1 MESIY
6 LIIYFIIIGI
16 AATIIYKTKKNGNLS
31 TITIMLVALYLGILS
46 LISPLVAESNNL
58 LQKIA
63 FSILYSFQC
72 IYVGQDFE
80 YINSQLILGNYTWFY
95 KAILYLSF
103 VLAPML
109 TTGFVLSFI
118 ETFVHGIHC
127 RLALLNPFNKN
138 IHVFSNINEDSVSY
152 AENIKQ
158 KKSIFIFC
166 NEKDENIKESLKE
179 RIRNI
184 DAISIPYSDKKIKI
198 RNKNYYFYEM
208 SDNEIANTEN
218 ALSIINKYPNNDRI
232 KVSIFSTRK
241 EAQLLLDSNNK
252 RKIKVF
258 LIDRNKYALYN
269 LFLNKPIIKYAGD
282 NVISVLLMGEED
294 RVLEMIKI
302 SLWSMQ
308 LEKFELKINIIG
320 NNANHIKLRL
330 FRDCPGLDDKKYKIY
345 FYQADIQ
352 TTESIEVMDKYCQ
365 DTDYIIMGY
374 RDDGL
379 SVDTAFFLRRY
390 FLYSDKKTYSHMPQ
404 INMWLNNEI
413 NGLDELGVMEKNYLI
428 GKEKNEKIFYKID
441 SFGTREQ
448 LYRDLAK
455 YNSELEEHS
464 LLCHLAN
471 VGALNNSEEE
481 GMEKDILNYYNR
493 QRTREYSIAMAIH
506 MKNLLYTLGIDT
518 YDSKITDEMIEKV
531 ERLLED
537 EKVLNSMMASDTAM
551 WNCYNRGQ
559 GFQKISFDEVPKYYQ
574 KVTTIFQHTMAKLNP
589 CLTDFDQ
596 YEKHEDDTERLFDHR
611 YSYIKAEKKYILYY
625 PKILRKLKEK
635 GF

>member
-6 LIIYFIIIGI
+6 LIIYFIIVGI

-46 LISPLVAESNNL
+46 LISPLVSASNNL

-95 KAILYLSF
+95 KAILYISF

-118 ETFVHGIHC
+118 ETFVHSIHC

-138 IHVFSNINEDSVSY
+138 IHIFSNINEDSVSY

-158 KKSIFIFC
+158 KKAIFIFC

-184 DAISIPYSDKKIKI
+184 GAISIPYSDKKIKI

-269 LFLNKPIIKYAGD
+269 LFLRKPIIKYAGD

-308 LEKFELKINIIG
+308 LEKFVLKINIIG
-320 NNANHIKLRL
+320 NNADHIKLRL
-330 FRDCPGLDDKKYKIY
+330 YRDCPGLDDKKYKIN

-352 TTESIEVMDKYCQ
+352 TTESIEIMDKYCQ

-413 NGLDELGVMEKNYLI
+413 NGLDELGVIEKNYLI
-428 GKEKNEKIFYKID
+428 GKEKNEKMFYKID

-506 MKNLLYTLGIDT
+506 MKNLFYTLGIDT

-531 ERLLED
+531 EKLLED
-537 EKVLNSMMASDTAM
+537 EKVFNSMMASDTAM

-574 KVTTIFQHTMAKLNP
+574 KFTTIFQHTMAKLNP

-596 YEKHEDDTERLFDHR
+596 YKKHEDDTERLFDHR
-611 YSYIKAEKKYILYY
+611 YSYIKAEKKYILYFLNY
-625 PKILRKLKEK
+625 SNNHW
-635 GF
+635 F

>member
-184 DAISIPYSDKKIKI
+184 DAISTPYSDKNIKI